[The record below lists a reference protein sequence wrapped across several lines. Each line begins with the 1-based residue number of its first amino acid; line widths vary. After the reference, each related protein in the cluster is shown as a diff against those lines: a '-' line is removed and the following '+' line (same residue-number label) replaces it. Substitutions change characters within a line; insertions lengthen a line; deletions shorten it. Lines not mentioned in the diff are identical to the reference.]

1 MDRPKSTTVR
11 PNTTSGKTA
20 ALRAG
25 LGILERVSPQ
35 VGGRVAA
42 RVWFTLPPRSRISPT
57 SATDTGRP
65 FGLDVAGTTVR
76 GRVSGVSGAPTVLL
90 VHGWGGHSGQFR
102 ALVDP
107 LVAAGF
113 RAVGFDGPS
122 HGASDPGRY
131 GPRQSSAVELAE
143 ALLAIGDLFG
153 PIDAVVAHSLGALS
167 SGYAVQRG
175 LEVSRLALVAPMV
188 DAPSYTAPFVT
199 ALGAGPRIRRQ
210 MVAAIETRIGRRLAD
225 FDLTLLP
232 LSMLPPTLLVHD
244 EVDPETRYEDT
255 AELARMWPQA
265 RLVTTRGLGHRRI
278 LRNPGVVTEVVGFL
292 TGVPA
297 GTVDLSTQHAGES
310 VKNGTVDLAAPW
322 AGTVDLADARAGS

>member
-11 PNTTSGKTA
+11 PNATSGRTTV
-20 ALRAG
+20 LRAG

-35 VGGRVAA
+35 IGGRVAA
-42 RVWFTLPPRSRISPT
+42 RVWFTLPPRSRTSPT
-57 SATDTGRP
+57 SVTPTGRP

-76 GRVSGVSGAPTVLL
+76 GQVSGESGAPTVVL

-107 LVAAGF
+107 LVGAGF
-113 RAVGFDGPS
+113 RVVAFDGPS
-122 HGASDPGRY
+122 HGASGSGRY

-153 PIDAVVAHSLGALS
+153 PVDAVVAHSLGALS

-175 LEVSRLALVAPMV
+175 LEVPRLALVAPMV

-199 ALGAGPRIRRQ
+199 ALGGGPRIRRQ
-210 MVAAIETRIGRRLAD
+210 MVAAIETRIGQRLAD
-225 FDLTLLP
+225 FDLTLIP
-232 LSMLPPTLLVHD
+232 TSMLPPTLLVHD
-244 EVDPETRYEDT
+244 EADPETRHEDT

-278 LRNPGVVTEVVGFL
+278 LRNPGVVAEVVGFL
-292 TGVPA
+292 TGAPA
-297 GTVDLSTQHAGES
+297 GNVDLSTQYAGEP
-310 VKNGTVDLAAPW
+310 VETGAVDLA
-322 AGTVDLADARAGS
+322 GARAGS